1 MPVNTKTAARRHL
14 FFKCMGCLRGELD
27 RIEAAHRA
35 GTLTTTGN
43 WTPGQN
49 LDHCAVPLEEGL
61 DGSTKKVPFVVRMF
75 AKLIK
80 PMLLKAKPD
89 AMRPGFNVGKSNPE
103 LMPSPGVTFEQG
115 MARIRKTL
123 ARIEAGERMTKPS
136 PWLGAMTHE
145 EWVRLNL
152 NHTAMHFGFL
162 TYPGAPQS

>member
-1 MPVNTKTAARRHL
+1 
-14 FFKCMGCLRGELD
+14 MGCLRGELD

-80 PMLLKAKPD
+80 PTLLKAKPD

-103 LMPSPGVTFEQG
+103 LMPREGVTFDEG
-115 MARIRKTL
+115 MARIRRAL
-123 ARIEAGERMTKPS
+123 ARIDAGERMTKAS

-152 NHTAMHFGFL
+152 NHSAMHFGFL
-162 TYPGAPQS
+162 NYPNAPQA